1 MPRWDLHLAC
11 GISVAILYGFCATF
25 PLLGTGSWPV
35 PKHMAA
41 VSLPLFIGAFSL
53 LLGSLL
59 PDIDG
64 KGRVRWII
72 GPVIGTFALTLM
84 ALRAYLTGG
93 IGGTLSYLSDDG
105 ALLFLAGTALGYG
118 LLLLPMR
125 HRGIMHGAPAAIAFS
140 LICSAAF
147 IAILDPDPER
157 GAMVGAMA
165 FSGYGW
171 HLALDGSV

>member
-11 GISVAILYGFCATF
+11 GISVTILYVFCAIF
-25 PLLGTGSWPV
+25 PLLGTAPWPV
-35 PKHMAA
+35 DQAIRT

-53 LLGSLL
+53 LLGSVL

-72 GPVIGTFALTLM
+72 GPIIGAFALTMM

-93 IGGTLSYLSDDG
+93 VEGSLSYLAEDG
-105 ALLFLAGTALGYG
+105 ALLFLAGTVIGYG
-118 LLLLPMR
+118 SLLLPMR
-125 HRGIMHGAPAAIAFS
+125 HRGIMHSATTAVVFS
-140 LICSAAF
+140 LICAAVF
-147 IAILDPDPER
+147 LATIDLDLEH
-157 GAMVGAMA
+157 GALVGAMA

>member
-1 MPRWDLHLAC
+1 M
-11 GISVAILYGFCATF
+11 AT
-25 PLLGTGSWPV
+25 
-35 PKHMAA
+35 
-41 VSLPLFIGAFSL
+41 VSLPLFIGALSL

-72 GPVIGTFALTLM
+72 GPVIGAFALTFM
-84 ALRAYLTGG
+84 ALRAYLAGG
-93 IGGTLSYLSDDG
+93 IEGSLSYLADDG
-105 ALLFLAGTALGYG
+105 ALLFLAGTAMGYAS
-118 LLLLPMR
+118 LLLPMR
-125 HRGIMHGAPAAIAFS
+125 HRGIMHRAPAAMVFS
-140 LICSAAF
+140 LICSASF
-147 IAILDPDPER
+147 LAILDPELES